1 MRKLTKKKNTN
12 VVAVSPFEYF
22 GASVNVRTKG
32 PTYARGWLT
41 CMTNQTIAVRSATK
55 PTISRRAT
63 KSIFIGSPFYQ
74 QGGYWISGSPYL
86 NSTV

>member
-1 MRKLTKKKNTN
+1 MRKLTKKKNTH

-22 GASVNVRTKG
+22 GASVNIRTEG
-32 PTYARGWLT
+32 TAYARCWLT
-41 CMTNQTIAVRSATK
+41 CMTNQTIVVRSATK
-55 PTISRRAT
+55 PTISRRVT

-74 QGGYWISGSPYL
+74 QVRYWISGSPYL